1 MGPQI
6 KSRIRVMGASERA
19 MGLSV
24 LTLCLADPELYVV
37 VVRCKALR
45 AGRRDVGVAAHQ
57 AAQLPLQSRNQSPDA
72 VAEALRLQ
80 HLHRVTGGEERR
92 DGHLGGG
99 FVFGDLLGPVN
110 VARGVDIAAKQ
121 QGPGVIFL
129 LIVFRFFILVLLVL
143 LFVLLFL
150 LTVVLFFILLDECN
164 MLLSWSGAEVDS
176 CPWLETPLR
185 CFPCTE
191 WVTLSHTFSL
201 ATTFSA
207 SMSKRPLKKPLRSL
221 VAGEYS
227 GRFSQNSASNLDSV
241 CGRRGSPRVKC
252 LARGS
257 RWYTIVPYGGM
268 HEKRDSVGLEWRRW
282 LGVGDALAF
291 DRERHCLI
299 RGLHS

>member
-1 MGPQI
+1 
-6 KSRIRVMGASERA
+6 

-24 LTLCLADPELYVV
+24 LTLSLADPELYVV

-45 AGRRDVGVAAHQ
+45 AGWRDVGVAAHK

-99 FVFGDLLGPVN
+99 FVF
-110 VARGVDIAAKQ
+110 
-121 QGPGVIFL
+121 GPGVIFL